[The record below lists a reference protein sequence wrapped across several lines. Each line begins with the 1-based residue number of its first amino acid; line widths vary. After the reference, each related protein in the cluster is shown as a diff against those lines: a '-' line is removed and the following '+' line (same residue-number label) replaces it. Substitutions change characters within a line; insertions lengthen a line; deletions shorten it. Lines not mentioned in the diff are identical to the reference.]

1 MCILIVDCLHAQM
14 SLENSFNP
22 SFQESGPMMR
32 FVGPIQERIEWNN
45 GKKLLVQTFESWDL
59 RERAKRSPKLSLDGF
74 SLSFT
79 YL

>member
-45 GKKLLVQTFESWDL
+45 GKKLLVQTFES
-59 RERAKRSPKLSLDGF
+59 
-74 SLSFT
+74 
-79 YL
+79 